1 METKKMVM
9 IPGPTPVVKSIQE
22 QMGREMQAF
31 GDPRFVA
38 DYRKLIA
45 DLAKLL
51 NCSGKTFP
59 LAGTGTLAMEMAIAN
74 TTKRGDSILIVSHG
88 FFGDRFIEICEKK
101 GLDIDV
107 LSAEWGTTI
116 PLETIEA
123 KLREK
128 KYAAITVSHVD
139 TSTGVR
145 ADIEEIGKM
154 IEKTS
159 PETVYIVD
167 GVAATGGEYADVD
180 RMKIDIL
187 FTGSQK
193 AFGVCPGMFILWA
206 SKKALERRKAL
217 GSIPEYYVDFEKWIP
232 IMDEP
237 SKYFA
242 TPAVNLVWAMQEATR
257 IIEEEGYKARY
268 ERHKKNAEAMQKAL
282 ESMGFTILAE
292 KEHRAVTLSNLIY
305 PEGVDDVKF
314 RNTMFEE
321 GMTVAGGL
329 AAYAGK
335 MFRLGHM
342 GNIDIND
349 EVAVLGIIER
359 GPIRCGVKVE
369 LGKAVGIYMTEMM
382 K

>member
-1 METKKMVM
+1 MQTKKMVM

-22 QMGREMQAF
+22 QMGREIQAF

-38 DYRKLIA
+38 DYRGLIS
-45 DLAKLL
+45 DLGRLL

-74 TTKRGDSILIVSHG
+74 TTKRGDSVLIISHG
-88 FFGDRFIEICEKK
+88 FFGDRFIDICKRKE
-101 GLDIDV
+101 LDVDV
-107 LSAEWGTTI
+107 LASEWGTTV
-116 PLETIEA
+116 PLADIEA

-128 KYAAITVSHVD
+128 KYAAMTVSHVD
-139 TSTGVR
+139 TATGVR
-145 ADIEEIGKM
+145 ADIEEIGK
-154 IEKTS
+154 ILDSVS

-167 GVAATGGEYADVD
+167 GVAATGGEFADVD
-180 RMKIDIL
+180 GMKIDVL

-193 AFGVCPGMFILWA
+193 AFGVSPGMFILWA
-206 SKKALERRKAL
+206 GEKALARRKEL
-217 GSIPEYYVDFEKWIP
+217 GTIPEYYVDFEKWIP

-242 TPAVNLVWAMQEATR
+242 TPAVNLVWAMKEATK
-257 IIEEEGYKARY
+257 IIFEEGYKERY

-282 ESMGFTILAE
+282 ESMGFVILAE
-292 KEHRAVTLSNLIY
+292 KDHRAVTLSNLIY
-305 PEGVDDVKF
+305 PDGVEDGVF
-314 RNTMFEE
+314 RNTLYEE
-321 GMTVAGGL
+321 GITVAGGL
-329 AAYAGK
+329 GAYAGK

-349 EVAVLGIIER
+349 EVAVLGVIER
-359 GPIRCGVKVE
+359 ALIRCGVSVE
-369 LGKAVGIYMTEMM
+369 PGKAIGIYMTEMM

>member
-116 PLETIEA
+116 PVETIEA

-128 KYAAITVSHVD
+128 KYAAVTVSHVD

-180 RMKIDIL
+180 GMKIDIL

-217 GSIPEYYVDFEKWIP
+217 GSITEYYVDFEKWIP

-359 GPIRCGVKVE
+359 GLIRCGVKVE
-369 LGKAVGIYMTEMM
+369 LGKAVGIYMAEMM